1 MENRKPLSTSMRIL
15 HRYIGFFLAGIMAV
29 YALSGI
35 VLIFRSTDL
44 FKKQTQ
50 VEKQLVPAMTAEALG
65 KEIKM
70 RDLKFTT
77 TAGDIANFE
86 QGTYNNKTGMVNYTR
101 KELPFVLE
109 KLTHLHK
116 ASTKDTLYYFN
127 IFFAVSLLFFVVS
140 SFWMFRPSNKIFR
153 KGMYYTAAGI
163 VLMFI
168 LLYV

>member
-50 VEKQLVPAMTAEALG
+50 VEKQLAPAMTAEALG

-77 TAGDIANFE
+77 TAGDIVNFE

-101 KELPFVLE
+101 KEFPFVLE